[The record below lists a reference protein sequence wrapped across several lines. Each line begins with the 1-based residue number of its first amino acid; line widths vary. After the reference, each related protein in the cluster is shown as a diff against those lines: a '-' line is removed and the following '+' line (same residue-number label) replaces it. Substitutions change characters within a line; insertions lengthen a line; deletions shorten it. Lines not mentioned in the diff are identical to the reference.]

1 MHTWYLRY
9 LEGRIAELERRLHAL
24 DAQHRACERGRAG
37 RDPGRRASTD
47 AAANETRRVVEIP
60 VNDGDGEDDEAEG
73 EPGGPGTD
81 PERAYV

>member
-9 LEGRIAELERRLHAL
+9 LEGRIAELERRLQAL
-24 DAQHRACERGRAG
+24 DAQHRACARNRAD
-37 RDPGRRASTD
+37 RDPGRRTSTD

-60 VNDGDGEDDEAEG
+60 VDDGDADDEADE